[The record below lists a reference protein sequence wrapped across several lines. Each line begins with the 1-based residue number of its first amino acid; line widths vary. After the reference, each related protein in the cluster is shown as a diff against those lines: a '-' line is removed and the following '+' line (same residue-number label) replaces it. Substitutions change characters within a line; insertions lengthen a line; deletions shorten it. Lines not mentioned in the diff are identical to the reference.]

1 MKSPAPWAGAI
12 RSKRHADRRLPQ
24 TVAHRGYKAKYPENS
39 MAAFRG
45 AADVGAHA
53 IETDVHLSSDGV
65 VVLSHV
71 SILSSNPSRGA
82 ERTPSDKGG
91 GLIIGR
97 QLEEVFRRGP
107 EDRGL

>member
-71 SILSSNPSRGA
+71 SPLLLSSNFSRGA
-82 ERTPSDKGG
+82 GTNTFLTKGGFDHRTPA
-91 GLIIGR
+91 
-97 QLEEVFRRGP
+97 
-107 EDRGL
+107 